1 MLSPTPTPTPTPIIM
16 RSLLPLLLA
25 SLAFGA
31 ELKPLLN
38 EQPLPS
44 LAKPTFKEALG
55 ADWNVARGKWV
66 PEDGVLHMIDIPEQ
80 KHVPVLHHKV
90 GLSAAVIELDFRQN
104 APGGFLVGCDGAKHV
119 ARVVVTPTALSIAE
133 DSVTPSHTIA
143 TTKVTAKQGE
153 WHHLRVEWKG
163 DQMAAILDGQPLRA
177 THPYLATPKVRSWL
191 AGTKSADVKNLSVRG
206 KTGEPAK

>member
-1 MLSPTPTPTPTPIIM
+1 M
-16 RSLLPLLLA
+16 RLLLPLLLT

-38 EQPLPS
+38 EQPLPAQS
-44 LAKPTFKEALG
+44 KPSFKEPLG
-55 ADWNVARGKWV
+55 DDWQAAKGKWV
-66 PEDGVLHMIDIPEQ
+66 PEDGILRMIDIPEQ
-80 KHVPVLHHKV
+80 KHVPVLWHKV

-133 DSVTPSHTIA
+133 DSVAPSHTIA
-143 TTKVTAKQGE
+143 TTKVAAKQGE

-163 DQMAAILDGQPLRA
+163 DEMAANLDGVELKA
-177 THPYLATPKVRSWL
+177 KHPYVATVKARSWL
-191 AGTKSADVKNLSVRG
+191 AGTKSADVKNLTVNGTKS
-206 KTGEPAK
+206 EAKK

>member
-1 MLSPTPTPTPTPIIM
+1 M
-16 RSLLPLLLA
+16 RLLLPLLLT

-38 EQPLPS
+38 EQPLPAQ
-44 LAKPTFKEALG
+44 AKPSFKEPLG
-55 ADWNVARGKWV
+55 DDWQAAKGKWV
-66 PEDGVLHMIDIPEQ
+66 PEDGILRMIDIPEQ
-80 KHVPVLHHKV
+80 KHVPVLWHKV

-133 DSVTPSHTIA
+133 DSVAPSHTIA
-143 TTKVTAKQGE
+143 TTKVAAKQGE

-163 DQMAAILDGQPLRA
+163 DEMAANLDGVELKA
-177 THPYLATPKVRSWL
+177 KHPYVATVKARSWL
-191 AGTKSADVKNLSVRG
+191 AGTKSADVKNLTVNGTKS
-206 KTGEPAK
+206 EAKK

>member
-1 MLSPTPTPTPTPIIM
+1 M
-16 RSLLPLLLA
+16 RLLLPLLLT

-44 LAKPTFKEALG
+44 QAKPSFKEPLG
-55 ADWNVARGKWV
+55 DDWQAAKGKWV
-66 PEDGVLHMIDIPEQ
+66 PEDGILRMIDIPEQ
-80 KHVPVLHHKV
+80 KHVPVLWHKV

-133 DSVTPSHTIA
+133 DSVAPSHTIA
-143 TTKVTAKQGE
+143 TTKVAAKQGE

-163 DQMAAILDGQPLRA
+163 DEMAANLDGVELKA
-177 THPYLATPKVRSWL
+177 KHPYVATVKARSWL
-191 AGTKSADVKNLSVRG
+191 AGTKSADVKNLTVNGTKS
-206 KTGEPAK
+206 EAKK

>member
-1 MLSPTPTPTPTPIIM
+1 VRP
-16 RSLLPLLLA
+16 LLPLLLA

-31 ELKPLLN
+31 DLKPLLN

-44 LAKPTFKEALG
+44 LASPLFKEALNTE
-55 ADWNVARGKWV
+55 WQTARGKWV

-80 KHVPVLHHKV
+80 KHVPVLWHKV

-143 TTKVTAKQGE
+143 TTKVAAKQGE

-163 DQMAAILDGQPLRA
+163 DEMAANLDGVELKA
-177 THPYLATPKVRSWL
+177 KHPYVASAKSRSWL
-191 AGTKSADVKNLSVRG
+191 AGTKSADVKNLTIKGTKV
-206 KTGEPAK
+206 EAKK

>member
-1 MLSPTPTPTPTPIIM
+1 M

-31 ELKPLLN
+31 DVKPLLN

-44 LAKPTFKEALG
+44 LAAPSFKEALNT
-55 ADWNVARGKWV
+55 DWQTARGKWV

-80 KHVPVLHHKV
+80 KHVPVLWHKV
-90 GLSAAVIELDFRQN
+90 GLTAAVIELDFRQN

-119 ARVVVTPTALSIAE
+119 ARVVVTASALSIAE

-143 TTKVTAKQGE
+143 TTKVTAKQGD

-163 DQMAAILDGQPLRA
+163 DEMAANLDGVELKA
-177 THPYLATPKVRSWL
+177 KHPYVASAKTRSWL
-191 AGTKSADVKNLSVRG
+191 AGTKSADVKNLTING
-206 KTGEPAK
+206 AKVEAKK

>member
-1 MLSPTPTPTPTPIIM
+1 M

-25 SLAFGA
+25 SVAFGA
-31 ELKPLLN
+31 DLKPLLN
-38 EQPLPS
+38 EQALPS
-44 LAKPTFKEALG
+44 LATPSFKEALG
-55 ADWNVARGKWV
+55 ADWQTARGKWV

-80 KHVPVLHHKV
+80 KHVPVLWHKV
-90 GLSAAVIELDFRQN
+90 GLTAAVIELDFRQN

-163 DQMAAILDGQPLRA
+163 DEMAANLDGVELKAKHPFIA
-177 THPYLATPKVRSWL
+177 TEKARSWL
-191 AGTKSADVKNLSVRG
+191 AGTKSADVKNLTINGTKS
-206 KTGEPAK
+206 EAKK

>member
-1 MLSPTPTPTPTPIIM
+1 M
-16 RSLLPLLLA
+16 RLLLPLLLT
-25 SLAFGA
+25 SLSFGA

-44 LAKPTFKEALG
+44 QAKPSFKEPLG
-55 ADWNVARGKWV
+55 DDWQAAKGKWV
-66 PEDGVLHMIDIPEQ
+66 PEDGILRMIDIPEQ
-80 KHVPVLHHKV
+80 KHVPVLWHKV

-133 DSVTPSHTIA
+133 DSVAPSHTIA
-143 TTKVTAKQGE
+143 TTKVAAKQGE

-163 DQMAAILDGQPLRA
+163 DEMAANLDGVELKA
-177 THPYLATPKVRSWL
+177 KHPYVATVKARSWL
-191 AGTKSADVKNLSVRG
+191 AGTKSADVKNLTVNGTKS
-206 KTGEPAK
+206 EAKK